1 MRKKASNSRG
11 VLQIFCEYLKELKNG
26 NRSVQDFLAKISKEF
41 PDLEDI
47 DIEPVKHLVEA
58 LELEHYYLEGKDYER
73 IIRYLEINL
82 DNL

>member
-1 MRKKASNSRG
+1 M
-11 VLQIFCEYLKELKNG
+11 
-26 NRSVQDFLAKISKEF
+26 QDFLAKISKEF